1 MVRVAIVAES
11 PRLRSELGDVLR
23 ESGRFEVIASVPALR
38 DFYGDDVPRPDDR
51 GLGDG
56 PGLRDGRSVDDA
68 RHEPG
73 GTSADNT
80 RRRDDDALV
89 DAADVILTDAAA
101 TASLASKAAEESSA
115 AFVLLSDDDELA
127 ATLRPFRTG
136 IALLPTH
143 ASADQ
148 IVAAVEGA
156 AAGLVVLHAD
166 HAGSL
171 TAAPVDD
178 PLTPR
183 EREVLHILAAGLGN
197 KEIAARLHISDHTA
211 KFHVSQILAKLS
223 AASRA
228 EAVSIAMRRGLV
240 PL

>member
-1 MVRVAIVAES
+1 MIRVAIVAES
-11 PRLRSELGDVLR
+11 PRLKNELTDVLR
-23 ESGRFEVIASVPALR
+23 EAGRFEVVR
-38 DFYGDDVPRPDDR
+38 D
-51 GLGDG
+51 
-56 PGLRDGRSVDDA
+56 
-68 RHEPG
+68 E
-73 GTSADNT
+73 
-80 RRRDDDALV
+80 
-89 DAADVILTDAAA
+89 ADVLLTDASA
-101 TASLASKAAEESSA
+101 TATDEPV
-115 AFVLLSDDDELA
+115 VLLSDGDELL
-127 ATLRPFRTG
+127 ATLRPFRSG
-136 IALLPTH
+136 IALLPTT
-143 ASADQ
+143 ATADQ
-148 IVAAVEGA
+148 IVAAVEAA

-171 TAAPVDD
+171 TAAPIDD

-183 EREVLHILAAGLGN
+183 EREVLQMLAAGLGN